1 MPGHLSLV
9 ALWTQ
14 VLKPYQNGNID
25 WDEGR
30 DGYVATPNYARPQ
43 NTAKKAS
50 SQGGLLS
57 IRSEERLGSLIT
69 AAGMIWGTYAATVD
83 FDALWRMRV
92 LPPGP
97 VEVCMLGILTWLHGK
112 WRRSMKVD

>member
-1 MPGHLSLV
+1 M
-9 ALWTQ
+9 
-14 VLKPYQNGNID
+14 LKPYQNSNID

-30 DGYVATPNYARPQ
+30 DGYVASPTNYGRPQ
-43 NTAKKAS
+43 NTPKKAS
-50 SQGGLLS
+50 SQRCLLS
-57 IRSEERLGSLIT
+57 IATEERLGSLIT
-69 AAGMIWGTYAATVD
+69 AAGMIWGVYAATVD

-97 VEVCMLGILTWLHGK
+97 VEICMLGILTWLHAK